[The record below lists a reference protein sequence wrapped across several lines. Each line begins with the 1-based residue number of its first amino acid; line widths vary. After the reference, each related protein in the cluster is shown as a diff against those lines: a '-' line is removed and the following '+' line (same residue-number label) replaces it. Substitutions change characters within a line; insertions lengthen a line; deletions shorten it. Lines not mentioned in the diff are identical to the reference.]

1 MATSDVYTLG
11 MIAGL
16 VAVVAFVLYVWDR
29 NSKGENVE
37 WLDAGKLALGA
48 GGVASGIAY
57 AVGGD
62 DALETVANVA
72 STAQEMF
79 VGKPEF

>member
-1 MATSDVYTLG
+1 MSGVDLQTLG
-11 MIAGL
+11 MIAGV

-29 NSKGENVE
+29 TSKSESVD

-48 GGVASGIAY
+48 GGVASGVAY
-57 AVGGD
+57 AVGAE
-62 DALETVANVA
+62 DAIDAVTSVA
-72 STAQEMF
+72 SSAQEMF